1 MLRHRISQ
9 LATVAA
15 VASIALTAT
24 TGVAAAGTSGGHGHP
39 RPAKVV
45 KKHRSSSIARHAPG
59 GSRVPVVSTPTSV
72 AISAFPTGDKG
83 SGSEATCGLWS
94 DRLQQDVEVLGEAES
109 VDDRVAASNDLQ
121 QDKNDALDAGCV
133 VID

>member
-1 MLRHRISQ
+1 MLRHRLHS

-15 VASIALTAT
+15 IAAVALTAPA
-24 TGVAAAGTSGGHGHP
+24 GPASAAGNAGGSHGHG
-39 RPAKVV
+39 AKVV
-45 KKHRSSSIARHAPG
+45 KKQKRGSARQAPG
-59 GSRVPVVSTPTSV
+59 GGGTVRPPASTTAV

-109 VDDRVAASNDLQ
+109 VDDRVQASNDLQ

>member
-1 MLRHRISQ
+1 MPRHRIQSFAA
-9 LATVAA
+9 LAVVATLGLGLGA
-15 VASIALTAT
+15 
-24 TGVAAAGTSGGHGHP
+24 GPAAAAKKADSGHA
-39 RPAKVV
+39 RSAKVV
-45 KKHRSSSIARHAPG
+45 SKHRSAKRAPG
-59 GSRVPVVSTPTSV
+59 GTIRLPASTTAV

-109 VDDRVAASNDLQ
+109 TDDRVQASNDLQ

>member
-1 MLRHRISQ
+1 MLRHRLHS

-15 VASIALTAT
+15 IAAVGLT
-24 TGVAAAGTSGGHGHP
+24 AAAGPASAAGNAAGRQGHG
-39 RPAKVV
+39 AKVV
-45 KKHRSSSIARHAPG
+45 KKQKRKGARQAPG
-59 GSRVPVVSTPTSV
+59 GGTVHLPATTTAV

-94 DRLQQDVEVLGEAES
+94 NQLQQDVEVLGDAES
-109 VDDRVAASNDLQ
+109 VDDRVEASNDLQ